1 MNIKFIIN
9 LNDKEK
15 ELMVRQCIK
24 EFRQADK
31 SSESLDKKRNEI
43 VDNREEL
50 KLDDLKLPEL
60 SKVDHD
66 KISATGTI
74 KMTPE
79 IDNWFKDMEA
89 LAIVQTWRKLKEAK
103 HE

>member
-1 MNIKFIIN
+1 MAYLLERDP
-9 LNDKEK
+9 LNGEGGKIVFEGH
-15 ELMVRQCIK
+15 
-24 EFRQADK
+24 
-31 SSESLDKKRNEI
+31 EI
-43 VDNREEL
+43 AKVENVHVEVDNREEL

-66 KISATGTI
+66 KLSATETL

-89 LAIVQTWRKLKEAK
+89 LAIVQTWRKLKKDAK
-103 HE
+103 Q